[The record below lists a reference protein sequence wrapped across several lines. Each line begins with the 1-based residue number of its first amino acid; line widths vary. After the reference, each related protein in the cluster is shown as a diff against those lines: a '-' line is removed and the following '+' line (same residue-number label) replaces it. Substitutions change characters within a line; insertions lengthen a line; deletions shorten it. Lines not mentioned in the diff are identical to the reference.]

1 VRAKSITINPAWTF
15 SLWLSFQQ
23 KRKDAVGELA
33 RLVEADA
40 AWPGWR
46 AIKGLE
52 EYMKEKGANDETLR
66 VLRQAYEE
74 WEKAREGE

>member
-1 VRAKSITINPAWTF
+1 M
-15 SLWLSFQQ
+15 
-23 KRKDAVGELA
+23 GELA